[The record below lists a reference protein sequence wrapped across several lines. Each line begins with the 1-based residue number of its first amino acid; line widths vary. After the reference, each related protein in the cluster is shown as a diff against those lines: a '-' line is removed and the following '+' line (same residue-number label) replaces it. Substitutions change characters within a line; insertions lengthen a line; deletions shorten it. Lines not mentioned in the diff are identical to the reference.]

1 MPCGTVVGS
10 SLEFGV
16 SDDEATLTTQSVSV
30 TNKKDKKE
38 ARDKCGIVVAVAYYN
53 PTSEVSIEGLGTNG
67 SLSVGGLL
75 ALSGTF
81 TLAGALYIDE
91 ITVDKGNEDFV
102 KTSVKA
108 TAYGGISS
116 SS

>member
-16 SDDEATLTTQSVSV
+16 SDDEASLTTQSVSV
-30 TNKKDKKE
+30 TNKMDKKE

-53 PTSEVSIEGLGTNG
+53 PTSEISIEGLGTNG
-67 SLSVGGLL
+67 SLSVGGTIS
-75 ALSGTF
+75 LSGTF
-81 TLAGALYIDE
+81 ITVGAIYIDE
-91 ITVDKGNEDFV
+91 ISVEKGNEDFT

-108 TAYGGISS
+108 TSYGGIAASS
-116 SS
+116 